1 MPFNKENEDKENP
14 KDIRLNSI
22 SLLQRL

>member
-1 MPFNKENEDKENP
+1 MAFNKENEDKENP